1 MQIQLTWIDPNTEE
15 QREPLLETPVAIGR
29 QFQAMPQQSNG
40 HRISRIVIQ
49 DDLIADYHALIDW
62 QDQELII
69 IDQNTSTGIKINGV
83 QLSNCSLRSGDR
95 IQIGSCELEVNFT
108 ATPWECDRM
117 VGFLFKR
124 PCGRK
129 DTTDCPYCND
139 SYENDYAYY
148 SGYGHYRSGS
158 WGSKYYDEHEYYS
171 YDPETGNVDFTE
183 ADAASFDNEM
193 DADFEQNMGAS

>member
-15 QREPLLETPVAIGR
+15 RREPLLETPIAIGR
-29 QFQAMPQQSNG
+29 EFQAMPQQSNG

-62 QDQELII
+62 QNQELII

-83 QLSNCSLRSGDR
+83 QLSSCSLRSGDR
-95 IQIGSCELEVNFT
+95 IQIGTCEIEVKFT
-108 ATPWECDRM
+108 ATAWECDRL

-124 PCGRK
+124 PCGRT
-129 DTTDCPYCND
+129 DTTDCPYCNA

-158 WGSKYYDEHEYYS
+158 WGSRYYDDREFYS
-171 YDPETGNVDFTE
+171 YNPETGNVDFTE